1 MMEMSGLRTL
11 HASMRRLPTDIQ
23 QFRFH
28 TGAVDFACL
37 FAVRETPFVL
47 TLTSRSQT
55 PAFFRFDV
63 HPGYRIDT
71 YLGERYG
78 ELRDLL
84 FIDGRSGE
92 ALIPSRFFG
101 ELERAIPR
109 IARAGAVPSQTD
121 IARLRHDLEDR
132 DRPWFDRWE
141 QRGSGPTKRNL
152 DKTLVLLGPQARQF
166 SIDANKS
173 SIWSATQTKGTWR

>member
-1 MMEMSGLRTL
+1 M
-11 HASMRRLPTDIQ
+11 
-23 QFRFH
+23 
-28 TGAVDFACL
+28 VDAQI
-37 FAVRETPFVL
+37 P
-47 TLTSRSQT
+47 LTSCPSSNVELEVVPTLEEHPFARQLAAGALVTLNSDD

-109 IARAGAVPSQTD
+109 TARAGAVPSQTD